1 MHEPTTLLV
10 ERARRLFLKQL
21 RVPDHM
27 AKRRAKV
34 VGDGIGKR
42 FQFVVARFEI
52 PGPLGEL
59 IVEFANFVFSALAL
73 FHLDLKVIASNAK
86 IALDAAPNSYEPGN
100 YRRQGGEHKKVR

>member
-34 VGDGIGKR
+34 VGDRIGKR
-42 FQFVVARFEI
+42 FYAFFADRAAKKW
-52 PGPLGEL
+52 PLRG
-59 IVEFANFVFSALAL
+59 S
-73 FHLDLKVIASNAK
+73 LK
-86 IALDAAPNSYEPGN
+86 LG
-100 YRRQGGEHKKVR
+100 

>member
-10 ERARRLFLKQL
+10 ERGRRLFLKQL

-34 VGDGIGKR
+34 VGDRIGKR
-42 FQFVVARFEI
+42 FQFVVAGFEV

-73 FHLDLKVIASNAK
+73 FHLDLKMVASGTK
-86 IALDAAPNSYEPGN
+86 FALDTAPNSYEPGN
-100 YRRQGGEHKKVR
+100 YRRQGRENKKVR